1 MGTREIKVGLRG
13 IGVIMLGMRGMR
25 GIKVGMRGI
34 SMILRENVHVYC
46 FG

>member
-1 MGTREIKVGLRG
+1 MGTRGVKVGLTG
-13 IGVIMLGMRGMR
+13 IGVIMLGMRGIR
-25 GIKVGMRGI
+25 VGMRGI

>member
-1 MGTREIKVGLRG
+1 METRGVKVGLRG
-13 IGVIMLGMRGMR
+13 IGVIMLGMRGIR
-25 GIKVGMRGI
+25 VGMRGI

>member
-1 MGTREIKVGLRG
+1 MGTRGVKVGLRG
-13 IGVIMLGMRGMR
+13 IGVIMLGMRGIR
-25 GIKVGMRGI
+25 VGMRGI